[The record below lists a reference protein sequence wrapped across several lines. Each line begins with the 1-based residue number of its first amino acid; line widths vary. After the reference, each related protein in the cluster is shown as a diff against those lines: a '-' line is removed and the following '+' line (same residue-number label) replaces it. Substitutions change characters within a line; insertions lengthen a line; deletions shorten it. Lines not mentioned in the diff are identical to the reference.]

1 MKRKELWEL
10 LGEVPADMIEEASI
24 PRMGN
29 RVLWLRRVLPLAAAV
44 VLLTATAVAAGKY
57 FGWKDILGTPTK
69 GVEEN
74 TEPLAVQVDAGDIT
88 FTVTEALADERV
100 LYLLWEMQAPAAI
113 FDERSTVDGRL
124 DFGEASVDTGG
135 GYIFSAERPKEK
147 SNILCGYL
155 VADWN
160 DAMRDSTA
168 HLRVSGLGH
177 LERTGDTFIAKVDMK
192 ALCDSAVRTE
202 DEVFTEWPLDYA
214 MMVNGGE
221 GGYEV
226 RNTDG
231 KVVRTIDMACYT
243 DGKLYILEHYG
254 DGYYK
259 PGYPSR
265 GSLFDSTGN
274 RLVACDGN
282 YGMEYS
288 LFIYDVAEE
297 ELPNLQYIQEGRWQ
311 RVPEYGAEWEVNF
324 DIPQTVESVGLAA
337 AEGVT
342 VKCSPVSMEITV
354 DRLIDLSLGW
364 AVYLKDGTEVEL
376 RSRDGNQTAT
386 KTEMKMIFC
395 RAIAPEEI
403 EAIYCGGVN
412 LLRQSPAAEDEPAFE
427 EIFDRYY
434 YREPFAGYRLE
445 EPVRGVTA
453 FYSRQKGTPFTA
465 LQAGTVVYTAEKGW
479 NQGMGRCI
487 LIRQEDGLYAVYAH
501 CEELYVQ
508 AGDEV
513 MPYTQLGTTGD
524 SGNFGNG
531 SSGVFG
537 IEFSLVREEDITLK
551 TARDGTVTGFTVG
564 HNAYENPV
572 LPMETVE
579 WTEDSAYIAP
589 VKNGTMTQ
597 GVIGASCPTYRL
609 FEAPAG
615 TAAVAM
621 RDGVVEQTPPE
632 YKERWIGLMGRQPVL
647 IRHEDGSAILYGH
660 LKNVTLKPGDTV
672 KQGEKLGECSDSGD
686 TWVAGVGVI
695 YYSASSA
702 K

>member
-1 MKRKELWEL
+1 MKREDLWVL
-10 LGEVPADMIEEASI
+10 LGEAPTEMIEEANAA
-24 PRMGN
+24 PTGKK
-29 RVLWLRRVLPLAAAV
+29 VLWLRRVLPLAAAV
-44 VLLTATAVAAGKY
+44 VLLSATALAAGKY
-57 FGWKDILGTPTK
+57 FGWQQVLETK
-69 GVEEN
+69 PEELTES
-74 TEPLAVQVDAGDIT
+74 TEPLGVTVNAEDIT
-88 FTVTEALADERV
+88 FRVTEALADERV

-113 FDERSTVDGRL
+113 FDERSTADGWL

-135 GYIFSAERPKEK
+135 GAVFSAQPPKEK

-160 DAMRDSTA
+160 DAMRGSTA

-177 LERTGDTFIAKVDMK
+177 LKRTADTFIAKVDMK
-192 ALCDSAVRTE
+192 ALCDSAVRKGVDL
-202 DEVFTEWPLDYA
+202 DEWLSDYPQ
-214 MMVNGGE
+214 MKNGDE
-221 GGYEV
+221 GSYEV
-226 RNTDG
+226 CNTDG
-231 KVVRTIDMACYT
+231 EVVQTIDMAYYEA
-243 DGKLYILEHYG
+243 GRLYVF
-254 DGYYK
+254 
-259 PGYPSR
+259 SR
-265 GSLFDSTGN
+265 SREDCTEPDSPPHGVLCDSTGESVEN
-274 RLVACDGN
+274 VGGRNDIF
-282 YGMEYS
+282 YS
-288 LFIYDVAEE
+288 VYYYDVAEE
-297 ELPNLQYIQEGRWQ
+297 ELPNLQFIQPGRWQ
-311 RVPEYGAEWEVNF
+311 RVPEYDAEWEVNF
-324 DIPQTVESVGLAA
+324 DIPQTVESVELAA

-342 VKCSPVSMEITV
+342 VKCSPVSMEITINRPV
-354 DRLIDLSLGW
+354 DSSLGW
-364 AVYLKDGTEVEL
+364 AVYLKDGTAVEL

-465 LQAGTVVYTAEKGW
+465 LQAGTVVYTADKGW

-487 LIRQEDGLYAVYAH
+487 LIRQENGLYAVYAH

-513 MPYTQLGTTGD
+513 IAYTQLGTTGD

-564 HNAYENPV
+564 RNAYENPV

-579 WTEDSAYIAP
+579 WAEDSAYIAP
-589 VKNGTMTQ
+589 VKNGTMSR

-621 RDGVVEQTPPE
+621 RDGVVEKVPNKL
-632 YKERWIGLMGRQPVL
+632 KEGMTGEMGRENLVL
-647 IRHEDGSAILYGH
+647 IRHEDGSVILYGH
-660 LKNVTLKPGDTV
+660 LKNVTLKAGDTV
-672 KQGEKLGECSDSGD
+672 KQGEKLGECSDSGN

-695 YYSASSA
+695 YYSAYPE

>member
-1 MKRKELWEL
+1 MKREDLWVL
-10 LGEVPADMIEEASI
+10 LGEAPTEMIEEASTA
-24 PRMGN
+24 PTGKK
-29 RVLWLRRVLPLAAAV
+29 VLWLRRVLPLAAAA
-44 VLLTATAVAAGKY
+44 VLLSATALAAGKY
-57 FGWKDILGTPTK
+57 FGWQQVLETK
-69 GVEEN
+69 PEELTES
-74 TEPLAVQVDAGDIT
+74 TEPLGVTVNAEDIT

-100 LYLLWEMQAPAAI
+100 LYLLWEMRAPAAI
-113 FDERSTVDGRL
+113 FDERSTADGWL

-135 GYIFSAERPKEK
+135 GAVFSAQPPKEK

-177 LERTGDTFIAKVDMK
+177 LKRTGDTFIAKVDMK
-192 ALCDSAVRTE
+192 ALCDSAVRKGVDL
-202 DEVFTEWPLDYA
+202 DEWISNYP
-214 MMVNGGE
+214 MMITDGE
-221 GGYEV
+221 GSYEV

-231 KVVRTIDMACYT
+231 EVVNTIDMAYYE
-243 DGKLYILEHYG
+243 DGRLYVF
-254 DGYYK
+254 
-259 PGYPSR
+259 SR
-265 GSLFDSTGN
+265 SREDCTEPDSPPHGVLCDSTGERVEN
-274 RLVACDGN
+274 VGGRNGIF
-282 YGMEYS
+282 YS
-288 LFIYDVAEE
+288 VYYYDVAEE
-297 ELPNLQYIQEGRWQ
+297 ELPNLQFIQPGRWQ
-311 RVPEYGAEWEVNF
+311 RVPEYDAEWEVNF
-324 DIPQTVESVGLAA
+324 DIPQTVESVELAA

-342 VKCSPVSMEITV
+342 VKCSPISMEITINRPV
-354 DRLIDLSLGW
+354 DSSLGW
-364 AVYLKDGTEVEL
+364 AVYLKDGTAVEL

-465 LQAGTVVYTAEKGW
+465 LQAGTVVYTADKGW

-487 LIRQEDGLYAVYAH
+487 LIRQENGLYAVYAH
-501 CEELYVQ
+501 CEEIYVQ

-513 MPYTQLGTTGD
+513 IAYTQLGTTGD

-564 HNAYENPV
+564 RNAYENPV

-579 WTEDSAYIAP
+579 WAEDSAYIAP
-589 VKNGTMTQ
+589 VKNGTMSR

-621 RDGVVEQTPPE
+621 RDGLVEKVPNKL
-632 YKERWIGLMGRQPVL
+632 KEGMTGAMGRENLVL

-672 KQGEKLGECSDSGD
+672 KQGEKLGECSDRGN

-695 YYSASSA
+695 YYSAYPE

>member
-1 MKRKELWEL
+1 MKREELWVL
-10 LGEVPADMIEEASI
+10 LGEAPTEMIEEANTA
-24 PRMGN
+24 PTGKK
-29 RVLWLRRVLPLAAAV
+29 VLWLRRVLPLAAAV
-44 VLLTATAVAAGKY
+44 VLLSATALAAGKY
-57 FGWKDILGTPTK
+57 FGWQQVLETK
-69 GVEEN
+69 PEELTES
-74 TEPLAVQVDAGDIT
+74 TEPLGVTVNAEDIT

-113 FDERSTVDGRL
+113 FDERSTADGWL

-135 GYIFSAERPKEK
+135 GAVFSAQPPKEK

-155 VADWN
+155 MADWN
-160 DAMRDSTA
+160 DAMRGSAA

-192 ALCDSAVRTE
+192 ALCDSAVRKGVDL
-202 DEVFTEWPLDYA
+202 DEWISNYPQ
-214 MMVNGGE
+214 MKNGDE

-226 RNTDG
+226 CNTDG
-231 KVVRTIDMACYT
+231 EVVQTIDMAYYEA
-243 DGKLYILEHYG
+243 GRLYVF
-254 DGYYK
+254 
-259 PGYPSR
+259 SR
-265 GSLFDSTGN
+265 SREDCTEPDSPPHGVLCDSTGESVEN
-274 RLVACDGN
+274 VGGSGGI
-282 YGMEYS
+282 YYHV
-288 LFIYDVAEE
+288 IYYDVAEE
-297 ELPNLQYIQEGRWQ
+297 ELPNLQFIQPGRWQ
-311 RVPEYGAEWEVNF
+311 RVPEYDAEWEVNF
-324 DIPQTVESVGLAA
+324 DIPQTVESVELAA

-342 VKCSPVSMEITV
+342 VKCSPVSMEITINRPV
-354 DRLIDLSLGW
+354 DSSLGW
-364 AVYLKDGTEVEL
+364 AVYLKDGTAVEL

-465 LQAGTVVYTAEKGW
+465 LQAGTVVYTADKGW

-487 LIRQEDGLYAVYAH
+487 LIRQENGLYAVYAH

-513 MPYTQLGTTGD
+513 IAYTQLGTTGD

-537 IEFSLVREEDITLK
+537 IEFSLVREEDLTLK

-564 HNAYENPV
+564 RNAYENPV

-579 WTEDSAYIAP
+579 WAEDSAYIAP
-589 VKNGTMTQ
+589 VKNGTMSR

-621 RDGVVEQTPPE
+621 RDGVVEKVPNKL
-632 YKERWIGLMGRQPVL
+632 KEGMTGAMGRENLVL

-672 KQGEKLGECSDSGD
+672 KQGEKLGECSDRGN
-686 TWVAGVGVI
+686 TWAAGVGVI
-695 YYSASSA
+695 YYSAYPE

>member
-1 MKRKELWEL
+1 MKREDLWVL
-10 LGEVPADMIEEASI
+10 LGEAPTEMIEEANTA
-24 PRMGN
+24 PTGKK
-29 RVLWLRRVLPLAAAV
+29 VLWLRRVLPLAAAV
-44 VLLTATAVAAGKY
+44 VLLTATALAAGKY
-57 FGWKDILGTPTK
+57 FGWQQVLETK
-69 GVEEN
+69 PEELTES
-74 TEPLAVQVDAGDIT
+74 TEPLGVTVNAEDIT

-113 FDERSTVDGRL
+113 FDERSTADGWL

-135 GYIFSAERPKEK
+135 GAVFSAQPPKEK

-160 DAMRDSTA
+160 DAMRGSTA

-177 LERTGDTFIAKVDMK
+177 LKRTADTFIAKVDMK
-192 ALCDSAVRTE
+192 ALCDSAVRKGVDL
-202 DEVFTEWPLDYA
+202 DEWISNYPQMIGD
-214 MMVNGGE
+214 GE
-221 GGYEV
+221 GSYEV
-226 RNTDG
+226 CNTDG
-231 KVVRTIDMACYT
+231 EVVQTIDMAYYEA
-243 DGKLYILEHYG
+243 GRLYVF
-254 DGYYK
+254 
-259 PGYPSR
+259 SR
-265 GSLFDSTGN
+265 SREDCTEPDSPPHGVLCDSTGESVEN
-274 RLVACDGN
+274 VGGRNDIF
-282 YGMEYS
+282 YS
-288 LFIYDVAEE
+288 VYYYDVAEE
-297 ELPNLQYIQEGRWQ
+297 ELPNLQFIQPGRWQ
-311 RVPEYGAEWEVNF
+311 RVPDYDAEWEVNF
-324 DIPQTVESVGLAA
+324 DIPQTVESVELAA

-342 VKCSPVSMEITV
+342 VKCSPVSMKITINRPV
-354 DRLIDLSLGW
+354 DSSLGW
-364 AVYLKDGTEVEL
+364 AVYLKDGTAVEL

-465 LQAGTVVYTAEKGW
+465 LQAGTVVYTADKGW

-487 LIRQEDGLYAVYAH
+487 LIRQENGLYAVYAH

-513 MPYTQLGTTGD
+513 IAYTQLGTTGD

-564 HNAYENPV
+564 RNAYENPV

-579 WTEDSAYIAP
+579 WAEDSAYIAP
-589 VKNGTMTQ
+589 VKNGTMSR

-621 RDGVVEQTPPE
+621 RDGVVEKVPNKL
-632 YKERWIGLMGRQPVL
+632 KEGMTGAMGRENLVL

-672 KQGEKLGECSDSGD
+672 KQGEKLGECSDRGN

-695 YYSASSA
+695 YYSAYPE